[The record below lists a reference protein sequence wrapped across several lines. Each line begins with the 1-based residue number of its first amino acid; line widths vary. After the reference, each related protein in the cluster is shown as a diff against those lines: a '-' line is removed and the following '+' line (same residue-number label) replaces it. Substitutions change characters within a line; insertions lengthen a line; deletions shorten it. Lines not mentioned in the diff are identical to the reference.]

1 MSNLSSYQPFLIGNF
16 GAGQFTYL
24 EPWQSPDDA
33 FEPLTNAYTYRGS
46 LQKRQGYQEW
56 GYTGLLRYT
65 NNEITLSGNGVLQAF
80 NIQLDKFSVE
90 PSSVT
95 ITALVG
101 AVALQATDDG
111 AGNITGALAAAL
123 STIDYVTGAIVL
135 NTTGAVVNL
144 APIVVQYTFTNS
156 NTDEVIG
163 TGDGTT
169 VFFTGTLSN
178 IPVVPLSLEITSTA
192 LAGAVLIND
201 DGRGYLTG
209 SLIDLTAPLSTINYT
224 TGVFNI
230 YLTSAI
236 VNLTDIIAT
245 YIQVG
250 TANPI
255 MSINYWEN
263 EDTSAQVLTVED
275 QKRMA
280 VFNTVTKL
288 FDPISTISQ
297 ENYTTTAAGVGPF
310 TLTTGFLNLAPYSVT
325 ITSSDA
331 STTTDDGLGAFPAN
345 GTIAISSVVYATG
358 VITLNLTGAA
368 VAATYT
374 VTASLQGDYF
384 SGNEDNFFN
393 FTNWKAR
400 DDQPAYLYLTN
411 NHDRI
416 TLYDGTNLSRPAFP
430 ILESQINPHIN
441 GILTCLDLKVYK
453 NRLLAIR
460 PTVLTA
466 SGSVIEGQ
474 SIRFSSEFYLFGITP
489 IPFDFV
495 ADVSG
500 HGGISQAPTGDW
512 IIADEFLRDV
522 IVAFMQRS
530 TWIFRFTGSAFS
542 PFRWDQINNSRT
554 TNAPYGSIDY
564 DGKVT
569 AMGTKGLIACDGVN
583 VDRYDLSIVDQ
594 YQEIDNDNFI
604 QCFGFRDD
612 ILYQSWMLY
621 PSVKRH
627 IENLFSDKAL
637 IYNFIENSFASYDI
651 NLSCLGGAN
660 TYQDILWSSFAAG
673 SGVWTE
679 GLTWQQCNFTWNKF
693 LSQNLSPVILG
704 GNQNGY
710 VYGLN
715 STETDN
721 GAHIDTAVK
730 SKRWN
735 PFIETGE
742 RCRFG
747 YIDFYYEIN
756 PDVTIQVDIF
766 VNNSKAPDYT
776 KFLVMDGPG
785 DDDFAWKRI
794 QVNAY
799 GEFIRLQIST
809 PIINPGQY
817 NNVTKEWEQDL
828 NDGTFKITGIILWA
842 MPAGRLIQIG
852 SQ

>member
-16 GAGQFTYL
+16 GAGQFNYL

-33 FEPLTNAYTYRGS
+33 FDPLQNAYTYRGS
-46 LQKRQGYQEW
+46 IQKRQGYQEW

-65 NNEITLSGNGVLQAF
+65 NNEVGPVLGNGILTTF
-80 NIQLDKFSVE
+80 NIQLDKFPVE

-95 ITALVG
+95 ISAAVG
-101 AVALQATDDG
+101 AVVLQCTDDG
-111 AGNITGALAAAL
+111 VGGFAGALDAGT
-123 STIDYVTGAIVL
+123 STIDYITGAISLDTSAAVDL
-135 NTTGAVVNL
+135 N

-169 VFFTGTLSN
+169 VHFTGTLSN
-178 IPVVPLSLEITSTA
+178 IPIVPLSLEITSTA

-209 SLIDLTAPLSTINYT
+209 SLIDQSAPLSTINYT
-224 TGVFNI
+224 TGVFDF

-245 YIQVG
+245 YIVVG
-250 TANPI
+250 SANPI
-255 MSINYWEN
+255 MGINYWEN
-263 EDTSAQVLTVED
+263 ENTSAQVLTVQD
-275 QKRMA
+275 QKRMC
-280 VFNTVTKL
+280 VFDTVTKL
-288 FDPISTISQ
+288 FDPISTFSQ
-297 ENYTTTAAGVGPF
+297 VNYTTTAVGGGPF
-310 TLTTGFLNLAPYSVT
+310 TLTTGFTNLAPYT
-325 ITSSDA
+325 ITVTSSDA

-358 VITLNLTGAA
+358 VITLSVTGAA
-368 VAATYT
+368 PAATYT

-384 SGNEDNFFN
+384 TGNDDNFFN
-393 FTNWKAR
+393 FTNWKAS
-400 DDQPAYLYLTN
+400 DGEVAYLYLTN
-411 NHDRI
+411 NKDRI

-430 ILESQINPHIN
+430 ILEADINTHVN

-460 PTVLTA
+460 PTVT
-466 SGSVIEGQ
+466 GSIVEGQ
-474 SIRFSSEFYLFGITP
+474 SIRYSSEFYFFGTTS

-500 HGGISQAPTGDW
+500 HGGLSQAPTGDW
-512 IIADEFLRDV
+512 LIADEFLRDV
-522 IVAFMQRS
+522 LVTFMQRS
-530 TWIFRFTGSAFS
+530 TWVFRFTGSAFS

-569 AMGTKGLIACDGVN
+569 AIGTKGLIACDGVN

-594 YQEIDNDNFI
+594 YQDIDNDHFI
-604 QCFGFRDD
+604 QCFGTRDD
-612 ILYQSWMLY
+612 VLYQSWMLY
-621 PSVKRH
+621 PSVRR
-627 IENLFSDKAL
+627 NQVANQFSDTAF
-637 IYNFIENSFASYDI
+637 IYNFLENSFAQYNI
-651 NLSCLGGAN
+651 ELSCLGIAN
-660 TYQDILWSSFAAG
+660 TYQDILWSSFAPG

-693 LSQNLSPVILG
+693 LSQSLSPVLLG

-721 GAHIDTAVK
+721 GAHIETKIK

-735 PFIETGE
+735 PFITTGE

-756 PDVTIQVDIF
+756 PDVTIQVDIY

-776 KFLVMDGPG
+776 KHLVMDGPE

-799 GEFIRLQIST
+799 GEFIRIQIST
-809 PIINPGQY
+809 PIINPGQW
-817 NNVTKEWEQDL
+817 NNETQEWEQDL

-842 MPAGRLIQIG
+842 MPAGRLIQMG